1 MFQQKNILLVSR
13 NFWPDRSSCSSI
25 LFNVAKYFSEK
36 KNKVEIIT
44 SFPKKYNIQIS
55 KEQLFERDKG
65 HNLKINR
72 INLFKENRSAFSRI
86 FNALLLAGFGSLEL
100 NRKKYDVVIVT
111 STPPILTAFILCI
124 FCKIY
129 RKKFIYYCMDINPE
143 IGIISGDFKNRL
155 LIKMM
160 MKIDNWTCKNSSKV
174 VVHSYSMKKTILKRN
189 LENKINIS
197 IINSFAETKFEK
209 EPKDYFSESI
219 FLKKGLNIIYAG
231 NLGRFQGLG
240 SVIKSF
246 SLIKKYSDIRLILLG
261 EGEEKEKLKNL
272 SRELEA
278 NVIFVDYV
286 PQSKSKFIINKADLG
301 LVSLTPNIHKY
312 AYPSKFMAYL
322 EQGIPV
328 IGLIEEKSDLAK
340 DIKRNNVGF
349 VLPLH
354 DHSGLKELLINL
366 KKDFSW
372 KRKLKTNSLKAFEKE
387 FSKDVILSKWEDLI

>member
-278 NVIFVDYV
+278 NVI
-286 PQSKSKFIINKADLG
+286 
-301 LVSLTPNIHKY
+301 
-312 AYPSKFMAYL
+312 
-322 EQGIPV
+322 
-328 IGLIEEKSDLAK
+328 
-340 DIKRNNVGF
+340 
-349 VLPLH
+349 
-354 DHSGLKELLINL
+354 
-366 KKDFSW
+366 SW
-372 KRKLKTNSLKAFEKE
+372 P
-387 FSKDVILSKWEDLI
+387 